1 MLGTIDPVHAV
12 ETLPLHA
19 ALGRV
24 AAQDAVAP
32 LNLPPFRASAM
43 DGYALRSTD
52 ALHAPS
58 APLAVIGTSS
68 AGHPFSGN
76 VPPGTCVRIY
86 TGAAVP
92 DGLDAIAIQ
101 EDCTREGDQVTV
113 QAPVHAHDNI
123 RSIGHDVS
131 AGTTVVRAGTRIRE
145 FQLAWLA
152 ACGIAEVVVRGLPRV
167 ALFSTGD
174 ELVEPGGTLAAGQ
187 IHDANR
193 HALRALLRNLPVEL
207 VDLGIL
213 PDREAA
219 IDSMLA
225 DASREFDAV
234 ITSGGVSVGDADY
247 VKQAVARLGEIAF
260 WRINLKPGKPLAY
273 GRLGRALFIG
283 LPGNPVS
290 TIVTAL
296 LLAAPALL
304 RLSGA
309 EAEPITRVRAQLD
322 HAVTH
327 RPGREEY
334 QRGRLFMT
342 DDILHVSATGDQSS
356 NRLASF
362 AAANCLIR
370 IPKQAGDLEAGS
382 LVEVLP
388 FRGLL

>member
-1 MLGTIDPVHAV
+1 MLATIDPVPAV
-12 ETLPLHA
+12 ESLPLLA

-24 AAQDAVAP
+24 AARDALAP
-32 LNLPPFRASAM
+32 LNLPPFCASAM

-52 ALHAPS
+52 ALRAPS
-58 APLAVIGTSS
+58 APLEVIGTSS
-68 AGHPFSGN
+68 AGHPFRGA

-92 DGLDAIAIQ
+92 DGLDAVAIQ
-101 EDCTREGDQVTV
+101 EDCTLEGNRVI
-113 QAPVHAHDNI
+113 VHAPAQADDNI
-123 RSIGHDVS
+123 RSIGHDVT
-131 AGTTVVRAGTRIRE
+131 AGATVVQAGTRIRE

-152 ACGIAEVVVRGLPRV
+152 ACGIAEVVVRTLPRV

-193 HALRALLRNLPVEL
+193 HALRALLGHLPVEL

-219 IDSMLA
+219 IDRMLA
-225 DASREFDAV
+225 EAAREFDAV

-273 GRLGRALFIG
+273 GRLGRAIFIG

-304 RLSGA
+304 RLAGA
-309 EAEPITRVRAQLD
+309 EPEPVTRVRAQLD
-322 HAVTH
+322 HTITH

-334 QRGRLFMT
+334 QRGRMFTAGDM
-342 DDILHVSATGDQSS
+342 LHVSATGDQSS

-370 IPKQAGDLEAGS
+370 IPKQAADLEAGS